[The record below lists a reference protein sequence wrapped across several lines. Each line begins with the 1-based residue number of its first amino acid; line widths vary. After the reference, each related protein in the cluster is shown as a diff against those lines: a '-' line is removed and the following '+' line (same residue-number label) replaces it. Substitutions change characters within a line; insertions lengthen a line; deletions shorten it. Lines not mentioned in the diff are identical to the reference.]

1 MLCSKGYDI
10 PINNKSKVKVE
21 VKIYFSSL
29 RTLYNTFVIRLQCIE
44 LLCIE
49 LLRVFG
55 FTSACE
61 GSRTFIRSS
70 GSGTLKPNLLS
81 VADGEGVVLGL
92 RVAQPAAGDCS
103 CAREVNSG
111 NPEMYNR

>member
-10 PINNKSKVKVE
+10 LINNMSKVKVE

-29 RTLYNTFVIRLQCIE
+29 RTLYNTFVIRLQQCNE
-44 LLCIE
+44 W
-49 LLRVFG
+49 LRVFG

-81 VADGEGVVLGL
+81 VADGEGAVLGL
-92 RVAQPAAGDCS
+92 RAAQPAAGDCS
-103 CAREVNSG
+103 CAGEVSSG
-111 NPEMYNR
+111 NPEMYNG

>member
-29 RTLYNTFVIRLQCIE
+29 RTMYNTFVIGLQCNE
-44 LLCIE
+44 W
-49 LLRVFG
+49 LRV
-55 FTSACE
+55 SACE
-61 GSRTFIRSS
+61 GSRTFIRPSYS

-81 VADGEGVVLGL
+81 VTDGEGVVLGL
-92 RVAQPAAGDCS
+92 RAARPETAPAPG
-103 CAREVNSG
+103 R
-111 NPEMYNR
+111 

>member
-10 PINNKSKVKVE
+10 PINNMSKVKVE
-21 VKIYFSSL
+21 VKIYFSFL

-44 LLCIE
+44 LL
-49 LLRVFG
+49 RVFG
-55 FTSACE
+55 FTCACE

-81 VADGEGVVLGL
+81 VADGEGAVLGL
-92 RVAQPAAGDCS
+92 RAAQPAAGDCS
-103 CAREVNSG
+103 CAGEVSSG

>member
-10 PINNKSKVKVE
+10 PINHKSKVK

-44 LLCIE
+44 LL
-49 LLRVFG
+49 RVFG
-55 FTSACE
+55 FTCACE

-81 VADGEGVVLGL
+81 VADGEGAVLGL
-92 RVAQPAAGDCS
+92 RAARPETAPAPG
-103 CAREVNSG
+103 R
-111 NPEMYNR
+111 